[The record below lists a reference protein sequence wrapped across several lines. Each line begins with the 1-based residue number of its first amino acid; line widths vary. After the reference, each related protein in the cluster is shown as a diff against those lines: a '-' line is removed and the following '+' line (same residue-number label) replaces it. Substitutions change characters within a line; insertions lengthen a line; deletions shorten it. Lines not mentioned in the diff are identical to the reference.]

1 MVSPKKEAFRITGVD
16 NSLSRVTKQEIKF
29 YVPENLQ
36 DQIESG
42 QEIYFSTA
50 NESKSFSG
58 TIYRIS
64 SEIDPVTR
72 SITVQAK
79 VDDSIKISNESS
91 IRVTLESE
99 TLTYRVP
106 TSSIYNK
113 GERKIMYYKKDNGKL
128 GVQDITILS
137 DDGEFALVS

>member
-1 MVSPKKEAFRITGVD
+1 MVSPKNEAFRITGVD
-16 NSLSRVTKQEIKF
+16 NSLSRTTKQEIKF

-42 QEIYFSTA
+42 QEVYFSTA

-79 VDDSIKISNESS
+79 VDDNIKISNESS

-137 DDGEFALVS
+137 DDGEFSLVS